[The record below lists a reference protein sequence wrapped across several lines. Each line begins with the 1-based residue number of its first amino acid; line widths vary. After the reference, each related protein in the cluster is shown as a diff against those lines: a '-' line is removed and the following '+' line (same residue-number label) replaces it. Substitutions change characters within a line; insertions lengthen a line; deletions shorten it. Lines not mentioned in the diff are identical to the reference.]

1 MRLEVLLAALPP
13 AQRRTIATAL
23 QLTESSIE
31 RLSQLDLTER
41 TWLEQTV
48 QPLPPSQL
56 YALFSQA
63 DLPTLLLV
71 SARHPRSLGPM
82 IWRYLTQWMKVSP
95 LIDGE
100 RLKTLGYSPG
110 PQFRVIL
117 DAALA
122 AQLDGLIQTP
132 AEATTF
138 VLTHYPA

>member
-1 MRLEVLLAALPP
+1 
-13 AQRRTIATAL
+13 
-23 QLTESSIE
+23 
-31 RLSQLDLTER
+31 
-41 TWLEQTV
+41 
-48 QPLPPSQL
+48 
-56 YALFSQA
+56 
-63 DLPTLLLV
+63 
-71 SARHPRSLGPM
+71 M

-110 PQFRVIL
+110 PEFRVIL

-138 VLTHYPA
+138 VLTHYPT